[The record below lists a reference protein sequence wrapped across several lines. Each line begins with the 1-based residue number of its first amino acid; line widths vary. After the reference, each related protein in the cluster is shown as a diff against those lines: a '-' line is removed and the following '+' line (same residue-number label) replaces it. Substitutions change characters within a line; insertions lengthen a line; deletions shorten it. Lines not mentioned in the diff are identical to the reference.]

1 MAKKLL
7 IVESPAKAKTIEKY
21 LGDEFFVKSS
31 FGHIRDLE
39 KGNKGVMIDNN
50 FEPNYIISPEKT
62 KVVKDLRDSKSKASE
77 VWLATDEDREGEA
90 ISWHLCEVLGLD
102 PRITKR
108 IVFSEI
114 TKPAI
119 QKAVLNPRM
128 VDIDLVNAQQAR
140 RVLDRLVG
148 FELSEVLWRKVKG
161 KLSAGRVQ
169 SVAVRLVVDKEREI
183 TGFTVT
189 PYFKVHAFFNVKNDR
204 GENVILKAE
213 LVKKLDE
220 IKDAEDFV
228 NRCVGAKFDIN
239 NIEKKPAKR
248 TPAAP
253 FTTSTLQQE
262 ASRKLYYGVNRTM
275 QIAQKLY
282 EAGHITYMRTD
293 STNLSETAVAGIAS
307 EIESSFGKQYL
318 KLRTYKSK
326 TANAQ
331 EAHEAIRPTYMEKK
345 NVSGDR
351 DEQRLYELI
360 WKRTIAS
367 QMADAEL
374 EKTIVTIGISTM
386 KDTFLQAEGE
396 VMKFDGFLKVYIES
410 SDDDENNEDVKGI
423 LPPLNIGQVLD
434 LDKLTATEKFTSPAA
449 RYTEASLVK
458 KLEELGI
465 GRPST
470 YAPTIS
476 KIMEKER
483 GYVVKESRTG
493 TQRTYR
499 IIELSKDKVTHKTAT
514 ENTGAT
520 SSRLYPTDIGMIVTD
535 FLNEHFDQIM
545 NYKFTAEV
553 EEKLDEVSKGNVE
566 WRNFLTDFYFPFH
579 EGVERTVETAERAK
593 GKRVLGT
600 DPDSGNSV
608 LVQITRYGPVVQ
620 IGAVEEMGED
630 QKPRYANLK
639 PGQSM
644 ETISYEEAMELFK
657 LPKSLGEYKGEEM
670 VVSNGRYGPYI
681 KIGDLYVNIP
691 RGEEASE
698 ITVERAIE
706 LVEIKLDENAPI
718 GFYNELP
725 ITKGKGR
732 FGPFIKWNDLYIN
745 VPKRIDHDTISKEE
759 AFTLIEAKVEKEANR
774 YIAKWDKEKISIENG
789 RWGPYIKF
797 GKKMV
802 KIPKVDGNKVEADSL
817 INIELDVVKA
827 WIEAELPGSFKE
839 KPAKKVAAKKVA
851 AKKVAGEKA
860 PAKKVAAK
868 KVATKKA
875 VTKKV

>member
-31 FGHIRDLE
+31 FGHVRDLD
-39 KGNKGVMIDNN
+39 KGNKGVLIDKN
-50 FEPNYIISPEKT
+50 FEPSYIISPEKT
-62 KVVKDLRDSKSKASE
+62 KVVKELRESSKKASE

-90 ISWHLCEVLGLD
+90 ISWHLCEVLDLD
-102 PRITKR
+102 PRHTKR

-119 QKAVLNPRM
+119 QKAVTEPRT
-128 VDIDLVNAQQAR
+128 VDLDLVNAQQAR

-169 SVAVRLVVDKEREI
+169 SVAVRLVVDREREI
-183 TGFTVT
+183 TSFETT
-189 PYFKVHAFFNVKNDR
+189 PYFKVHAWFDVLNDR
-204 GENVILKAE
+204 GEKVSLKAE

-220 IKDAEDFV
+220 VKEAQDFL
-228 NRCVGAKFDIN
+228 NKCNGAAFSIAD
-239 NIEKKPAKR
+239 IEKKPAKR
-248 TPAAP
+248 TPPAP

-262 ASRKLYYGVNRTM
+262 ASRKLYFGVNRTM

-282 EAGHITYMRTD
+282 EAGHISYMRTD
-293 STNLSETAVAGIAS
+293 STNLSDTAIAAVTK
-307 EIESSFGKQYL
+307 EIETSFGKEFI
-318 KLRTYKSK
+318 KVRKFKSK
-326 TANAQ
+326 TANVQ
-331 EAHEAIRPTYMEKK
+331 EAHEAIRPTYFEKK

-360 WKRTIAS
+360 WKRTMAS

-374 EKTIVTIGISTM
+374 EKTIVSIGISTM

-396 VMKFDGFLKVYIES
+396 VMKFEGFLKVYIES
-410 SDDDENNEDVKGI
+410 SDDDENEDVKGI
-423 LPPLNIGQVLD
+423 LPPLKISQVLD
-434 LDKLTATEKFTSPAA
+434 LDKMTATEKYTTPPS

-470 YAPTIS
+470 YAPTIT
-476 KIMEKER
+476 KIMEKDR
-483 GYVVKESRTG
+483 GYVVKESRQG
-493 TQRTYR
+493 TPRNYR
-499 IIELSKDKVTHKTAT
+499 ILELSDNKVSQTTAT

-535 FLNEHFDQIM
+535 FLNEHFEDIM

-553 EEKLDEVSKGNVE
+553 EEKLDDISNGTVD
-566 WRNFLTDFYFPFH
+566 WRKFLKEFYFPFH
-579 EGVERTVETAERAK
+579 EGVENTVENADRAK
-593 GKRVLGT
+593 GKRVLGV
-600 DPDSGNSV
+600 DPASGNSV

-620 IGAVEEMGED
+620 IGTKEELPED
-630 QKPRYANLK
+630 EKPRFANLK
-639 PGQSM
+639 PSQSM
-644 ETISYEEAMELFK
+644 ETLSFEDAMELFQ

-670 VVSNGRYGPYI
+670 IVNNGRFGPYI
-681 KIGDLYVNIP
+681 KIGDIYANIP
-691 RGEEASE
+691 RGEEAAS
-698 ITVERAIE
+698 ITKERAIE
-706 LVEIKLDENAPI
+706 LVEQKLDENAPL
-718 GFYNELP
+718 GYYNDLP

-732 FGPFIKWNDLYIN
+732 FGPFIKWNDLFIN
-745 VPKRIDHDTISKEE
+745 VPKRINHDTISQEE
-759 AFTLIEAKVEKEANR
+759 AIPLIMDKVEKEANR

-789 RWGPYIKF
+789 RWGPYIRYA
-797 GKKMV
+797 KKMI
-802 KIPKVDGNKVEADSL
+802 KIPKVDGVKMEADQL
-817 INIELDVVKA
+817 VNTPLEQVKA
-827 WIEAELPGSFKE
+827 WIELEMPGVFKE
-839 KPAKKVAAKKVA
+839 KAPAKKAAAKKA
-851 AKKVAGEKA
+851 PAKKAVAKKA

-868 KVATKKA
+868 KTATKAK
-875 VTKKV
+875 

>member
-21 LGDEFFVKSS
+21 LGEEFFVKSS
-31 FGHIRDLE
+31 FGHVRDLE
-39 KGNKGVMIDNN
+39 KGNKGVLIDKN

-62 KVVKDLRDSKSKASE
+62 KVVKELRDSSKKASE

-90 ISWHLCEVLGLD
+90 ISWHLCEVLNLD
-102 PRITKR
+102 PRHTKR

-119 QKAVLNPRM
+119 QKAVTEPRT
-128 VDIDLVNAQQAR
+128 VDLDLVNAQQAR
-140 RVLDRLVG
+140 RILDRLVG

-169 SVAVRLVVDKEREI
+169 SVAVRLVVDREREI
-183 TGFTVT
+183 TAFEAT
-189 PYFKVHAFFNVKNDR
+189 PYFKVHAWFDVLNDR
-204 GENVILKAE
+204 GEKVSLKAE
-213 LVKKLDE
+213 MVKKLDE
-220 IKDAEDFV
+220 IKEAQDFI
-228 NRCVGAKFDIN
+228 NQCNGATFSIA

-262 ASRKLYYGVNRTM
+262 ASRKLYFGVNRTM

-293 STNLSETAVAGIAS
+293 STNLGDTAIAAVTK
-307 EIESSFGKQYL
+307 EIETSFGKEFV
-318 KLRTYKSK
+318 KVRKYKSK

-331 EAHEAIRPTYMEKK
+331 EAHEAIRPTYFEKK

-360 WKRTIAS
+360 WKRTMAS

-374 EKTIVTIGISTM
+374 EKTIVSIGISTM

-396 VMKFDGFLKVYIES
+396 VMKFEGFLKVYIES
-410 SDDDENNEDVKGI
+410 SDDDENEDVKGI
-423 LPPLNIGQVLD
+423 LPPLKINQVLD
-434 LDKLTATEKFTSPAA
+434 LDKMTATEKYTTPPS

-470 YAPTIS
+470 YAPTIT
-476 KIMEKER
+476 KIMEKDR
-483 GYVVKESRTG
+483 GYVVKESRPG
-493 TQRTYR
+493 IPRTYR
-499 IIELSKDKVTHKTAT
+499 IIELSNNKVTETTGT

-535 FLNEHFDQIM
+535 FLNEHFEDIM
-545 NYKFTAEV
+545 NYQFTAEV
-553 EEKLDEVSKGNVE
+553 EEKLDNISNGTVD
-566 WRNFLTDFYFPFH
+566 WRKFLKEFYFPFH
-579 EGVERTVETAERAK
+579 EGVENTVENADRAK
-593 GKRVLGT
+593 GKRILGV
-600 DPDSGNSV
+600 DPASGNSV

-620 IGAVEEMGED
+620 IGTKEELPED
-630 QKPRYANLK
+630 EKPRFANLK

-644 ETISYEEAMELFK
+644 ETLSFEDAMELFQ

-670 VVSNGRYGPYI
+670 IVNNGRYGPYI
-681 KIGDLYVNIP
+681 KIGDIYANIP
-691 RGEEASE
+691 RGEEAAS
-698 ITVERAIE
+698 ITRERAIE
-706 LVEIKLDENAPI
+706 LVEQKLDENAPL
-718 GFYNELP
+718 GYYNDLP

-732 FGPFIKWNDLYIN
+732 FGPFIKWNDLFIN
-745 VPKRIDHDTISKEE
+745 VPKRINHDTITQEE
-759 AFTLIEAKVEKEANR
+759 AIPLIMDKVEKEANR

-789 RWGPYIKF
+789 RWGPYIRY
-797 GKKMV
+797 GKKMI
-802 KIPKVDGNKVEADSL
+802 KIPKVDGNKIEADQL
-817 INIELDVVKA
+817 INTPLEQVKA
-827 WIEAELPGSFKE
+827 WIELEMPGVFKE
-839 KPAKKVAAKKVA
+839 KAPAKKAAAK
-851 AKKVAGEKA
+851 KA

-868 KVATKKA
+868 KAPAKKVAAKKTATKAK
-875 VTKKV
+875 